1 MLSAAFLNLIM
12 RLTVLGQQGSG
23 EEQTQQEYPTQ
34 TLWNSQCF
42 TAHNNIPAM
51 TNQGLQ
57 FKSASWASWIS
68 CFFRFLLAHYKLC
81 WMHCMLSG
89 QQCTDDPIPCRAV
102 MLPCSSPDHAHR
114 NKHCSS
120 PANNGWVCQHHY
132 IPENFTAII
141 LCVPRAL
148 IRSWSHPRRTANS
161 ITD

>member
-1 MLSAAFLNLIM
+1 M

-102 MLPCSSPDHAHR
+102 MLPCSSPDHTETSIAVHQLTMAESASTITYQ
-114 NKHCSS
+114 KTLQPLFCVCPELWLEAEATQGEQPTVLQIKEDEELLVSS
-120 PANNGWVCQHHY
+120 Y
-132 IPENFTAII
+132 
-141 LCVPRAL
+141 
-148 IRSWSHPRRTANS
+148 
-161 ITD
+161 